1 MLLSITITILLTAH
15 GTVRCVHGASDI
27 GEYGGGNVDIS
38 AEFVTRVV
46 FTGDG
51 ASVRADSGVARIA
64 DGGTAA
70 VVVDGGAVYVGE
82 GEGLGNADGAG
93 LACGGGDGAVAY
105 GAGGGGD

>member
-1 MLLSITITILLTAH
+1 MRLSITIAILLTAH
-15 GTVRCVHGASDI
+15 GTICGFHGASDI

-38 AEFVTRVV
+38 AEFVARVV

-51 ASVRADSGVARIA
+51 ASVRADSGVARVA
-64 DGGTAA
+64 EGGTAA
-70 VVVDGGAVYVGE
+70 VVVDGGAVNVGE